1 MHYCFRCACY
11 ALVVRASWLVVRTTH
26 VLVARPLSCFP
37 QTLSQQLTQFSPTQ
51 PLWPAPQSLLRAAS
65 QHLSPTLFPGG
76 SPTLGSPVRG
86 SLRVGQVQ
94 QVLFGPLPV
103 QQQQQMQQQQVQA
116 AARQVGSPEEQQQ
129 QQQQQ
134 VQPTQQ
140 QPQVQAQFQ
149 SPPPGPRTGFAFSS
163 DFNNRIWPNQN
174 STICAQGPDSAW
186 LKDVTPAY
194 LFEVAFY
201 KFWRQRATTMAKI
214 PDGAVKPC
222 WHDESIT
229 GQWCSLANLLNPS
242 MPTQE
247 GQAACGHCKV
257 KEYELLFSCW
267 ASYGWGHVRTHTPP
281 GATAKTVQHFYFN
294 KDPPSYAGAMAFKNE
309 CASVRSAGASLLRGS
324 AKKGASAARALAT
337 GAKVKTTAVK
347 DEEQP
352 QQQQVQQQ
360 QLQHQAAVQQGTL
373 QLLQQQQRVQ
383 TAQQQQQQQQQ
394 LAQAQVRAMFAIA
407 RAFDIVARGSFV
419 VTRAI

>member
-1 MHYCFRCACY
+1 M
-11 ALVVRASWLVVRTTH
+11 
-26 VLVARPLSCFP
+26 
-37 QTLSQQLTQFSPTQ
+37 
-51 PLWPAPQSLLRAAS
+51 
-65 QHLSPTLFPGG
+65 LFPGG
-76 SPTLGSPVRG
+76 SPTLGSPARG
-86 SLRVGQVQ
+86 SLPVGQVQ

-116 AARQVGSPEEQQQ
+116 TAQQVGSPEQQQ

-134 VQPTQQ
+134 QHVQPRQQ

-163 DFNNRIWPNQN
+163 DFKNRFWPNQN
-174 STICAQGPDSAW
+174 STICAQGPDWAW

-194 LFEVAFY
+194 LFQVAFY
-201 KFWRQRATTMAKI
+201 KFWRQRATAIAKI

-229 GQWCSLANLLNPS
+229 GHWCNLANLLNPS

-257 KEYELLFSCW
+257 EEYELLFPCW

-281 GATAKTVQHFYFN
+281 GATANTVHHFYFN
-294 KDPPSYAGAMAFKNE
+294 KDPPSFINATDAAAMALKNE

-360 QLQHQAAVQQGTL
+360 QLQQQAAVQQATL
-373 QLLQQQQRVQ
+373 QLLQQQQQRVQ
-383 TAQQQQQQQQQ
+383 MAQQQQQQQQQQ

-407 RAFDIVARGSFV
+407 RAFDIVARASFAV
-419 VTRAI
+419 ARAI